1 MRLRT
6 IGLLAGL
13 AVATPATAKLHSHHR
28 DSTTLP
34 VPGTDVLW
42 YSDWSTGEITDGG
55 KWEDNH
61 PELANPL
68 LTVIDDAD
76 FASGTALMHRY
87 DGEQYQLIGAQGQW
101 PAPAV
106 GESICYAFVAKN
118 DLPNGSGIYSEHGS
132 QTNIGDI
139 SYYWQFYSPKQG
151 MYDIGF
157 GHRQLPDESFTA
169 LGALPAG
176 TPVRF
181 WWKVTRT
188 GHTTANLDLLVS
200 TRAGGRL
207 VTPSDLKGDY
217 GEGGYSLDGR
227 LEDVDL
233 GTVIDGFRSWHFG
246 VAGIG
251 GSRAASSGLKIGEFS
266 VSNCD

>member
-13 AVATPATAKLHSHHR
+13 AVATPATSRLHSHHR

-34 VPGTDVLW
+34 VPV
-42 YSDWSTGEITDGG
+42 
-55 KWEDNH
+55 
-61 PELANPL
+61 
-68 LTVIDDAD
+68 
-76 FASGTALMHRY
+76 
-87 DGEQYQLIGAQGQW
+87 
-101 PAPAV
+101 
-106 GESICYAFVAKN
+106 
-118 DLPNGSGIYSEHGS
+118 
-132 QTNIGDI
+132 
-139 SYYWQFYSPKQG
+139 
-151 MYDIGF
+151 
-157 GHRQLPDESFTA
+157 
-169 LGALPAG
+169 

-181 WWKVTRT
+181 W
-188 GHTTANLDLLVS
+188 
-200 TRAGGRL
+200 RAGGRL

-251 GSRAASSGLKIGEFS
+251 GSRAATSGLKIGEFS